1 MNKMEI
7 IDGSMMWK
15 VLAEH
20 FLSRVEFIIDK
31 NVYRT
36 GILQNYK
43 TVSDQYRVKFKGDV
57 RVMILPTPFE
67 ILRQGDLILLDFRPE
82 TLFHGDERLIN
93 TLEKVKKNDISPFY
107 NKIVRLKVVK

>member
-1 MNKMEI
+1 MSKIEV

-15 VLAEH
+15 VLAEK
-20 FLSRVEFIIDK
+20 FLSKIEFLMDNRV
-31 NVYRT
+31 YGT

-43 TVSDQYRVKFKGDV
+43 TVSDQYRIKFKGDV

-67 ILRQGDLILLDFRPE
+67 ILKLDDVILLDFRPE

-93 TLEKVKKNDISPFY
+93 TLEKVKKKDVSPFY
-107 NKIVRLKVVK
+107 NKIVRLRTIK